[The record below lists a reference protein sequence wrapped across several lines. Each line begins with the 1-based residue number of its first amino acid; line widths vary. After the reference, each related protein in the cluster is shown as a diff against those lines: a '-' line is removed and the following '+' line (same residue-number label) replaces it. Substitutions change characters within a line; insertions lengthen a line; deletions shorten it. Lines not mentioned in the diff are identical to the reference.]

1 MKHIIFAP
9 LVATAITLSPTAL
22 HAATVEIETEGP
34 VIELSIFETIKA
46 EPDIATIG
54 AGVTTEARTAVEAM
68 QMNATQMR
76 KVIDRLKSLGID
88 EKDIQT
94 SGINLNAR
102 YDYNRTDNR
111 PVFRGYQV
119 SNRVSV
125 ILRDIEEVGRTLD
138 ELVAAGATDLSGPN
152 FSIEDDASAKDTAR
166 KRAIERGQARAQDYA
181 SMLGYDSVRVLEISE
196 AVTGRGPMPQMAA
209 RDVAEQSIVL
219 TASPVQPGQV
229 STGVQIRITYE
240 MVQGSTES

>member
-1 MKHIIFAP
+1 MKIMTLAIPAALASIAIAP
-9 LVATAITLSPTAL
+9 L
-22 HAATVEIETEGP
+22 HAATVEIESEGP

-46 EPDIATIG
+46 EPDMATIG

-68 QMNATQMR
+68 QLNATQMR
-76 KVIDRLKSLGID
+76 NVIDRLKALGID

-125 ILRDIEEVGRTLD
+125 ILRDIEEVGETLD

-152 FSIEDDASAKDTAR
+152 FSIEDDKSAKDTAR
-166 KRAIERGQARAQDYA
+166 KRAIERGQARAQEYA
-181 SMLGYDSVRVLEISE
+181 SMLGFEGVRVLEISE
-196 AVTGRGPMPQMAA
+196 AVTGRGPVPQMAA
-209 RDVAEQSIVL
+209 REVAEESIAL

-229 STGVQIRITYE
+229 TTGVQIQITYE
-240 MVQGSTES
+240 MVSGAAGG